1 MNLNLIVI
9 KIIKPKKSNIIVGC
23 IYKYPSMEIGD
34 FNNKF
39 LNNPDKV
46 SKERKLVFLAGEFNI
61 NLIVID

>member
-1 MNLNLIVI
+1 MNLNLIFI

-23 IYKYPSMEIGD
+23 IYKYSSMDIGD

>member
-1 MNLNLIVI
+1 MNLSLIFI

-23 IYKYPSMEIGD
+23 IYKYPSMDIGD

-46 SKERKLVFLAGEFNI
+46 SKEQKLVFLAGEFNI
-61 NLIVID
+61 NLIIID